1 MSARAESG
9 PATGTTGTRESPS
22 WRTGRVIWFDARKG
36 FGYLQPDDDIA
47 PVFVEYRSID
57 ATGYR
62 TLFPD
67 QRVVF
72 TSVERAGGAEA
83 VTVRACDR
91 PGTPRTDPHPE
102 LPMSA

>member
-1 MSARAESG
+1 M
-9 PATGTTGTRESPS
+9 
-22 WRTGRVIWFDARKG
+22 IWFDARKG

-72 TSVERAGGAEA
+72 TSAERAGGPEA
-83 VTVRACDR
+83 VTVRTCDP
-91 PGTPRTDPHPE
+91 PGTVHTDPEPE